1 MGWVSCSKVVHMCI
15 LSAVRSCGVCDPGI
29 KDYLY
34 PKYITCL
41 IHIVTNTCILFICML
56 LWLMK
61 EILKL
66 SYLEKILKLNYLT
79 LKINFLESLGSHFP
93 SSFFFFPFHPWI
105 LVPCG
110 DLIILS
116 LLKRQK
122 QDSKAPNIKDLY
134 CVLCCETFQIGPL
147 FKDGPQPRCLKFH
160 HQRAS
165 YCFLVTFWGQSDLR
179 DCKFSLE
186 SQDTCIITQV

>member
-93 SSFFFFPFHPWI
+93 SSFFF
-105 LVPCG
+105 
-110 DLIILS
+110 S
-116 LLKRQK
+116 LPPMNTSAMWRSDNSLTPKKTEARLK
-122 QDSKAPNIKDLY
+122 S
-134 CVLCCETFQIGPL
+134 
-147 FKDGPQPRCLKFH
+147 
-160 HQRAS
+160 
-165 YCFLVTFWGQSDLR
+165 
-179 DCKFSLE
+179 
-186 SQDTCIITQV
+186 TQY